1 MLSVKGAPVKSTVQ
15 YIVSKLE
22 DRLPPFTAQL
32 PPGIKEWF
40 SSPILATKNYSA
52 EDLARL
58 MEAYAATIGGDPE
71 AVYMEMGRASADYS
85 LNTIHRMFLAI
96 GTPEMMVP
104 RGAAA
109 WNSYYDQ
116 GTMKATTEGP
126 GTAMMQLSGVRLPH
140 RAICMRITGWM
151 EKFVDLASGKKATIL
166 HTQCTLQGGALEEW
180 TGRW

>member
-1 MLSVKGAPVKSTVQ
+1 MLNVKGAPVKSTIQ
-15 YIVSKLE
+15 YITRQLG
-22 DRLPPFTAQL
+22 DRAAAFAAQL

-40 SSPILATKNYSA
+40 SSPILATKTYSA

-58 MEAYAATIGGDPE
+58 MEAYARTVGGDSE
-71 AVYMEMGRASADYS
+71 AVYVEMGRASADYS
-85 LNTIHRMFLAI
+85 LTTIHRMFLAI

-116 GTMKATTEGP
+116 GTMKAMTEGP
-126 GTAMMQLSGVRLPH
+126 GTAVMQLTGIQLPH
-140 RAICMRITGWM
+140 RAICLRIAGWM
-151 EKFVDLASGKKATIL
+151 ERFVDLASGRKAVIL
-166 HTQCTLQGGALEEW
+166 HTQCTLKGGSIEEW